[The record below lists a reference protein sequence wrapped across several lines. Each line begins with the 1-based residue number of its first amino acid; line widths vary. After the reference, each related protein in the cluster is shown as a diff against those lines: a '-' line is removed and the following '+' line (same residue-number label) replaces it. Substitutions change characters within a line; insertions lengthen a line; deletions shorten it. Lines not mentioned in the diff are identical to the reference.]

1 MRLVVRRAQQ
11 TTLVDVS
18 VDCAN
23 LPHRHRPAHDVSVRE
38 SGQKRCRR
46 LARAEEAA
54 DVDERGDE
62 DDDDAEGEKR

>member
-18 VDCAN
+18 VDRAN
-23 LPHRHRPAHDVSVRE
+23 LPHRHRPAHDVSVCE
-38 SGQKRCRR
+38 SGQEPCRR

-62 DDDDAEGEKR
+62 DDYDAEGEKR